1 MYFWSSLFNA
11 YLHKIV
17 IMSLRSCRNLCQAKK
32 LIQWS
37 NGIGGKHC
45 TRQYL
50 SVDNGDHCHHVF
62 LNLGIFLASLKLIW
76 LQAEECVSKAEN
88 HNSFYLSFFSF
99 CMSLFTLIEFIM
111 LWIFIFFGMTIHT
124 LSSFSFQGLYTLLNY
139 FKITSKWH
147 SFKMIFTHY
156 HIPLNS
162 R

>member
-1 MYFWSSLFNA
+1 MYSTIYYKIFSPSNSGLKALVVNSVLLIFIILR

-62 LNLGIFLASLKLIW
+62 LNLGIFLASLKLIS

-88 HNSFYLSFFSF
+88 HNSFCLSFFSF
-99 CMSLFTLIEFIM
+99 CMSLFTLIKFIM
-111 LWIFIFFGMTIHT
+111 LWIFIFFEMTIHT
-124 LSSFSFQGLYTLLNY
+124 LSSFSFQVL
-139 FKITSKWH
+139 
-147 SFKMIFTHY
+147 
-156 HIPLNS
+156 
-162 R
+162 